1 MKIKLK
7 TFTKTIGTTKVTL
20 IIVNTNTLNKNV
32 FMKNFYFI
40 LFKMMLPYDERDR
53 GENNFS
59 GTMRDNSYGGMMS
72 DNSSLK
78 RLSGNIKDVNHDGI
92 IDESDKAFLRY
103 IVEMYKSL
111 TGERVDLN
119 QFKSAFEALEM
130 LKSAE
135 NKEYLNALL
144 RPERCRGAK
153 IPSAMPIPSSPFQ
166 LKSSFYVN
174 TNSSGNACIAIN
186 PYYLTD
192 GNLSTVFINNN
203 TALSGLGITNNM
215 FLAHNAG
222 QSIPQ
227 QVYHQYRLVSASV
240 ICKYVGRLDIV
251 QGLIGG
257 AIVYDKQ
264 IVPTAVGAAL
274 PALDKYSDFNV
285 SRDAFF
291 QQEYYSIQG
300 MRELYFPL
308 DNSFEEYQSL
318 NNSKDGFMFLLYIQ
332 NAPPSTASFKI
343 DLFFN
348 FECLPD
354 VRFLNYIPT
363 SISNQSPLAKDEA
376 YKVVKQN
383 PITKESDQVPLVKK
397 GDFFGTLADKWGEY
411 LPKIA
416 DIASKILPGL
426 VAML

>member
-1 MKIKLK
+1 
-7 TFTKTIGTTKVTL
+7 
-20 IIVNTNTLNKNV
+20 
-32 FMKNFYFI
+32 
-40 LFKMMLPYDERDR
+40 MLVPYDERDR
-53 GENNFS
+53 GESTYGGTMGNHSFS
-59 GTMRDNSYGGMMS
+59 GSMN

-78 RLSGNIKDVNHDGI
+78 VLNNKLRADINNDGI
-92 IDESDKAFLRY
+92 IDESEKAFLRY
-103 IVEMYKSL
+103 LVEMYKSL

-119 QFKSAFEALEM
+119 QFKNAFEALEA
-130 LKSAE
+130 LKRSE
-135 NKEYLNALL
+135 EKEYLNALL

-153 IPSAMPIPSSPFQ
+153 IPSVMPIPSSPFQ
-166 LKSSFYVN
+166 LKSSFYVQ

-192 GNLSTVFINNN
+192 GNLSTVFVNNN
-203 TALSGLGITNNM
+203 TALSGLGLTNNM

-222 QSIPQ
+222 QQIPTG
-227 QVYHQYRLVSASV
+227 VYHQYRLVSASV

-264 IVPTAVGAAL
+264 IVPTAIGSPLA
-274 PALDKYSDFNV
+274 ALDKYSDFNV

-318 NNSKDGFMFLLYIQ
+318 NNSKDGFMFLIYIQ

-348 FECLPD
+348 YECLPD

-363 SISNQSPLAKDEA
+363 SISNVSPVTKDEA
-376 YKVVKQN
+376 YKIVKQN
-383 PITKESDQVPLVKK
+383 PITKEADNQQIAKK
-397 GDFFGTLADKWGEY
+397 GDVIGGMIDKFGEY
-411 LPKIA
+411 LPKVV
-416 DIASKILPGL
+416 DIAQKILPGL
-426 VAML
+426 LAFI